1 MDYSTVILGYGATGR
16 ATADVLAVRG
26 KPVRIAQRHAPADMP
41 AGASF
46 FACDVLDPQSVTAA
60 IKGADQ
66 VVLAIGFAYDAKVWR
81 QAWPRAMSNVA
92 EACAAS
98 GARLVFID
106 NLYMMGPQ
114 NAPLREDLPLSNQAA
129 KPAIRSD
136 VTRIWMAAAEA
147 GRLRVAALRP
157 PDFYG
162 PGVGQSHL
170 GDQAFGALAK
180 GKPAVLLAPPD
191 TPHDFAYVP
200 DIGRAVVTLLEAPD
214 DAYGQA
220 WNMPCAPTTTPREI
234 IRLGA
239 AAIGVEP
246 RMNVI
251 PLWTLPALG
260 VFVPFLREVA
270 DMSFT
275 WDRPYRVDAS
285 KFAARFWSD
294 VTPFEIGAAATARSF
309 KAAEP
314 QSSRPSRLALPPA
327 EVVSRV

>member
-1 MDYSTVILGYGATGR
+1 MNPSTVILGYGATGR
-16 ATADVLAVRG
+16 ATADVLTVRG
-26 KPVRIAQRHAPADMP
+26 REVRIAQRKAPADMP
-41 AGASF
+41 AGAGFVS
-46 FACDVLDPQSVTAA
+46 CDVLDADSVKAA
-60 IKGADQ
+60 VNGAGQ

-81 QAWPRAMSNVA
+81 EAWPRAMTNVV
-92 EACAAS
+92 EACATS
-98 GARLVFID
+98 GARLVFVD

-114 NAPLREDLPLSNQAA
+114 TAPLTEDMPLSNRAA
-129 KPAIRSD
+129 KPAIRSE

-147 GRLRVAALRP
+147 GRVRAAALRP

-162 PGVGQSHL
+162 PGVGLSHL

-180 GKPAVLLAPPD
+180 GKPAVMIAPPD

-214 DAYGQA
+214 DGYGQA

-239 AAIGVEP
+239 AAIGVAP
-246 RMNVI
+246 KITAI
-251 PLWTLPALG
+251 PLWTLPILG
-260 VFVPFLREVA
+260 AFVPFMREVA

-285 KFAARFWSD
+285 KFARRFWSD

-309 KAAEP
+309 LAA
-314 QSSRPSRLALPPA
+314 A
-327 EVVSRV
+327 

>member
-1 MDYSTVILGYGATGR
+1 MGQSIVILGYGATGR
-16 ATADVLAVRG
+16 ATADVLAVKG
-26 KPVRIAQRHAPADMP
+26 AKVGIAQRKAPVDMP
-41 AGASF
+41 AGTKFVAY
-46 FACDVLDPQSVTAA
+46 DVLDPESVKAA
-60 IKGADQ
+60 IRGADQ
-66 VVLAIGFAYDAKVWR
+66 VVLAIGFTYDAKVWR
-81 QAWPRAMSNVA
+81 QVWPRAMNNVV

-114 NAPLREDLPLSNQAA
+114 NGPVREDMPLSNRAA
-129 KPAIRSD
+129 KPAIRSE

-147 GRLRVAALRP
+147 GRVRVAALRP

-180 GKPAVLLAPPD
+180 GKPALLLAPPD

-239 AAIGVEP
+239 AAIAMKP
-246 RMNVI
+246 RITAI
-251 PLWTLPALG
+251 PLWTLPAMG

-275 WDRPYRVDAS
+275 WDRPYRVDAG
-285 KFAARFWSD
+285 KFARRFWSD

-309 KAAEP
+309 AA
-314 QSSRPSRLALPPA
+314 AA
-327 EVVSRV
+327 

>member
-1 MDYSTVILGYGATGR
+1 MDQSTVILGYGATGR

-26 KPVRIAQRHAPADMP
+26 REVTIAQRKAPADMP
-41 AGASF
+41 PGARF
-46 FACDVLDPQSVTAA
+46 VPCDVLDGDSVKAA
-60 IKGADQ
+60 ISGAHQ

-81 QAWPRAMSNVA
+81 QAWPRAMTHVV

-98 GARLVFID
+98 GARLVFVD

-114 NAPLREDLPLSNQAA
+114 DSPLREDMPLSNRPV
-129 KPAIRSD
+129 KPAIRAE

-147 GRLRVAALRP
+147 GRVRAAALRP

-162 PGVGQSHL
+162 PGVGLSHL

-180 GKPAVLLAPPD
+180 GKPAMLIAPPD

-239 AAIGVEP
+239 AAIGVDAKITA
-246 RMNVI
+246 I
-251 PLWTLPALG
+251 PLWALPAMG
-260 VFVPFLREVA
+260 VFVPFMREVA

-275 WDRPYRVDAS
+275 WDRPYRVDAG
-285 KFAARFWSD
+285 KFTRHFWSD

-309 KAAEP
+309 MAA
-314 QSSRPSRLALPPA
+314 AA
-327 EVVSRV
+327 

>member
-1 MDYSTVILGYGATGR
+1 MDHSTVILGYGATGR
-16 ATADVLAVRG
+16 AAADVLAVRG
-26 KPVRIAQRHAPADMP
+26 GAVTIAQRKAPADVP
-41 AGASF
+41 AGARF
-46 FACDVLDPQSVTAA
+46 IACDVLDADSVKAA
-60 IKGADQ
+60 IQGARQ
-66 VVLAIGFAYDAKVWR
+66 VVLAIGLAYDAKVWR
-81 QAWPRAMSNVA
+81 EAWPRAMTNVV

-98 GARLVFID
+98 GARLVFVD

-114 NAPLREDLPLSNQAA
+114 TAPLTEDMPLSNRAA
-129 KPAIRSD
+129 KPAIRSE

-147 GRLRVAALRP
+147 GRLRIAALRP

-162 PGVGQSHL
+162 PGVDLSHL

-180 GKPAVLLAPPD
+180 GKPALMIAPPD

-239 AAIGVEP
+239 AAIGVKA
-246 RMNVI
+246 NVVAV
-251 PLWTLPALG
+251 PLWTLPAMG
-260 VFVPFLREVA
+260 VFVPFMREVA

-275 WDRPYRVDAS
+275 WDRPYRVDAR
-285 KFAARFWSD
+285 KFARRFWSD
-294 VTPFEIGAAATARSF
+294 VTPFEVGAAATARSF
-309 KAAEP
+309 LAAD
-314 QSSRPSRLALPPA
+314 
-327 EVVSRV
+327 

>member
-1 MDYSTVILGYGATGR
+1 MNQSTVILGYGATGR
-16 ATADVLAVRG
+16 ASADVLAVRG
-26 KPVRIAQRHAPADMP
+26 KPVRIAQRNAPADMP
-41 AGASF
+41 PGASF
-46 FACDVLDPQSVTAA
+46 VACDVLDRESVKTA
-60 IKGADQ
+60 IRGADH
-66 VVLAIGFAYDAKVWR
+66 VVLAIGFTYDAKVWR
-81 QAWPRAMSNVA
+81 QAWPRAMSNVV

-114 NAPLREDLPLSNQAA
+114 NAPLREDMPLSNRAA
-129 KPAIRSD
+129 KPAIRAE
-136 VTRIWMAAAEA
+136 VTRTWMAAAEA

-220 WNMPCAPTTTPREI
+220 WNMPCAPTTTPRQI

-239 AAIGVEP
+239 AAIGVAP
-246 RMNVI
+246 RITAI
-251 PLWTLPALG
+251 PLWTLPAMG
-260 VFVPFLREVA
+260 VFVPFMREVA

-275 WDRPYRVDAS
+275 WDRPYHVDAG
-285 KFAARFWSD
+285 KFARRFWSD
-294 VTPFEIGAAATARSF
+294 VTPFEVGAPATARSF
-309 KAAEP
+309 MGEP

>member
-1 MDYSTVILGYGATGR
+1 MDHSTVILGYGATGR

-26 KPVRIAQRHAPADMP
+26 REVRIAQRKAPADMP
-41 AGASF
+41 AGARF
-46 FACDVLDPQSVTAA
+46 VACDVLDAQSVKAA
-60 IKGADQ
+60 IRGADQ

-81 QAWPRAMSNVA
+81 QAWPRAMTNVI

-98 GARLVFID
+98 DARLVFVD
-106 NLYMMGPQ
+106 NLYMMGPR
-114 NAPLREDLPLSNQAA
+114 NTPLTEDMPLSNRAA
-129 KPAIRSD
+129 KPAIRSQ

-147 GRLRVAALRP
+147 RRVRVAALRP

-180 GKPAVLLAPPD
+180 GKPALLLAPPD

-200 DIGRAVVTLLEAPD
+200 DIGRAVVTLLEASD

-239 AAIGVEP
+239 AAISVAP
-246 RMNVI
+246 RITAI
-251 PLWTLPALG
+251 PLWTLPAMG
-260 VFVPFLREVA
+260 VFVPFIREVA
-270 DMSFT
+270 DMGFT
-275 WDRPYRVDAS
+275 WDRPYRVDAG
-285 KFAARFWSD
+285 KFAKRFWSD
-294 VTPFEIGAAATARSF
+294 VTPFEVGAAATARSF
-309 KAAEP
+309 MAA
-314 QSSRPSRLALPPA
+314 A
-327 EVVSRV
+327 

>member
-1 MDYSTVILGYGATGR
+1 MDQSIVILGYGATGR
-16 ATADVLAVRG
+16 ATADVLAMRG
-26 KPVRIAQRHAPADMP
+26 RTVTIAQRRAPTDLPPDAR
-41 AGASF
+41 F
-46 FACDVLDPQSVTAA
+46 VTCDVLDADSVKVA
-60 IKGADQ
+60 IKGADK
-66 VVLAIGFAYDAKVWR
+66 VVMAIGLPYDAKVWR
-81 QAWPRAMSNVA
+81 RAWPKTMTNVV

-98 GARLVFID
+98 GARLVFVD

-114 NAPLREDLPLSNQAA
+114 NAPLTEDMPLSDRAA
-129 KPAIRSD
+129 KPAIRSE

-180 GKPAVLLAPPD
+180 GKPALLIAPPD

-239 AAIGVEP
+239 AAIGVAP
-246 RMNVI
+246 RITAI
-251 PLWTLPALG
+251 PLWTLPAMG
-260 VFVPFLREVA
+260 VVVPFMREVA

-275 WDRPYRVDAS
+275 WDRPYRVDAT
-285 KFAARFWSD
+285 KFAKRFWSD
-294 VTPFEIGAAATARSF
+294 VTPFEVGAAATARSF